1 MQLSPSLC
9 PSSTLA
15 LDPIQFRLLLPLPSS
30 SSISSSLPSEQD
42 SMFKTIQPPDN
53 LYSVARISPTPFL
66 GSSVGGKWLAALTT
80 YVAAP
85 VSLRHP
91 LDTRPP
97 GATAAAQKPVEVQFC
112 LQLKCCHVPRDWGR
126 GAAHKIGDFAD
137 CALSFETYVIDTEI
151 CRGSNVL

>member
-1 MQLSPSLC
+1 
-9 PSSTLA
+9 
-15 LDPIQFRLLLPLPSS
+15 
-30 SSISSSLPSEQD
+30 
-42 SMFKTIQPPDN
+42 MFKTIQPPDN

-97 GATAAAQKPVEVQFC
+97 SATAAAQKPVEVQFC
-112 LQLKCCHVPRDWGR
+112 LQLKCCHVPRDGGGEQRIRLGILPIVLSVSKRMLLTPKFAEEAMFCNNISFSISAPISLGR
-126 GAAHKIGDFAD
+126 SEKAIGTGHW
-137 CALSFETYVIDTEI
+137 SHN
-151 CRGSNVL
+151 SSSQ